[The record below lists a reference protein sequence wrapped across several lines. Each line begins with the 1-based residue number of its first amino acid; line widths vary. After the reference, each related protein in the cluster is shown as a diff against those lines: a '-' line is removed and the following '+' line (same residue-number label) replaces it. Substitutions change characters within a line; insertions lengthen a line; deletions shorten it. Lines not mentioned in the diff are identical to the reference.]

1 MLKKS
6 IATLAC
12 AMFII
17 GCGSH
22 SNATKSESSVKEI
35 QAIIEGSGL
44 EIISDFAYPQNT
56 AAMNKVAAVGLVPPG
71 SNPGQI
77 SLIGNS
83 NHFKIFN
90 DSIQVYLPYF
100 GERQMTSGYGQNDT
114 SIQYS
119 GIPDDFSME
128 WNEKKK
134 RYDLQLS
141 FTRKTENFQVNAQLF
156 PNLKSSMTITSSF
169 RFPIRYTGE
178 IKSLSQ

>member
-6 IATLAC
+6 VATLTC
-12 AMFII
+12 VIFTI

-22 SNATKSESSVKEI
+22 SNTTPSESSSKELH
-35 QAIIEGSGL
+35 ALVEGSTL

-56 AAMNKVAAVGLVPPG
+56 AAMSKVAAAGLVPPG

-83 NHFKIFN
+83 NHFRIFN

-119 GIPDDFSME
+119 GIPDDYSME

-134 RYDLQLS
+134 RYDLQFS
-141 FTRKTENFQVNAQLF
+141 FTKKTENFRVNAQLF